1 MQMREINHWRGPFK
15 SYHQEENMKK
25 MKLSAKIGL
34 GFGLLIFIA
43 LILGGMAV
51 FNMKNA
57 ATESTKLAKE
67 YVPEVDVAARI
78 RGASNRIM
86 YAMRGYGFT
95 ENEQYYNEAL
105 QELEAM
111 NQAVAAGGA
120 LSKEARNL
128 QKLDGQLTE
137 IKKAKGEYQAA
148 MEDTKRIVGEL
159 DALRAALDENAA
171 KYMSASAEFL
181 EGQNQ
186 AFKQDLA
193 ERQEKIRIVTELV
206 EIGSTVRV
214 TNFKAQATNDP
225 VMMQEAINKL
235 DGVTPLTEEL
245 RKITRDDEDIQRID
259 ATVAAATKYQAA
271 MKDFLQ
277 EFRKGMAADERLLS
291 AARREMDTNAE
302 IYVTS
307 CDAFLAGQQE
317 KLTRDMTE
325 RHAKMTLA
333 NDVIDLGN
341 DTRIKAF
348 KSQAMRDPALMI
360 EGEKNFAEIEAKFDE
375 LRKVTYL
382 KEDLARIDTVAAA
395 AQGYR
400 TAMNTFLAQ
409 WKELQALGKTRDGLG
424 NTLIDACVLLAD
436 AGMDATTQIATDAM
450 HSLNRSSYVMI
461 VGLIA
466 ALLAGVALAITITRS
481 ITRPI
486 NRIIEGLNEGADQV
500 ASASGQVSA
509 ASQSLA
515 EGASEQAASIEET
528 SSSLEEMS
536 SMTKQNAEHA
546 GQANTLMEESKETVG
561 SANASMTEMVTS
573 MQEIT
578 KASEETSKII
588 KTIDE
593 IAFQTNLLALNAA
606 VEAAR
611 AGEAGAGFAVVADEV
626 RNLALRAAEAARNTS
641 DLIEGTT
648 KKVQDG
654 STLVERTSEEFGKV
668 EQSAM
673 KVAELIGE
681 IAAASREQSEG
692 IDQVNLAVND
702 MDKVTQQNA
711 ANAEESA
718 SSSEEMNA
726 QAEQMKLM
734 VDDLVTLVGGATRHH
749 RGKKPDTVPQRDHST
764 KSLTHGHNEH
774 QAAMTPAKQ
783 SGREVNPEKTI
794 PFDDDES
801 FQDF

>member
-1 MQMREINHWRGPFK
+1 
-15 SYHQEENMKK
+15 MKK

-43 LILGGMAV
+43 LILGGMSV

-57 ATESTKLAKE
+57 ARESTKLARE

-95 ENEQYYNEAL
+95 ENEQYYTEAL

-128 QKLDGQLTE
+128 QKLGGRFEE

-148 MEDTKRIVGEL
+148 MEDTRRIVGEL
-159 DALRAALDENAA
+159 DALRTALDENAGR
-171 KYMSASAEFL
+171 YMSASAAFL
-181 EGQNQ
+181 EDQNR

-225 VMMQEAINKL
+225 VMMQEALNKL
-235 DGVTPLTEEL
+235 DGVAPLTGEL

-277 EFRKGMAADERLLS
+277 EFRKGMAANERLLNV
-291 AARREMDTNAE
+291 ARQEMDTNAE
-302 IYVTS
+302 IYVTN

-325 RHAKMTLA
+325 RHAKLTLA
-333 NDVIDLGN
+333 NGVIDLGN

-360 EGEKNFAEIEAKFDE
+360 EGEKNFAKIEAKFDE
-375 LRKVTYL
+375 LKKITYS
-382 KEDLARIDTVAAA
+382 KEDLARIDMVAAA
-395 AQGYR
+395 AQGYQ
-400 TAMNTFLAQ
+400 TAMNTFLAD

-424 NTLIDACVLLAD
+424 SSLIDACIVLAD

-450 HSLNRSSYVMI
+450 HSLNRSSYIMI

-466 ALLAGVALAITITRS
+466 ALIAGIALAITITRS
-481 ITRPI
+481 ITKPI

-546 GQANTLMEESKETVG
+546 GQANTLMEESKQIVG

-626 RNLALRAAEAARNTS
+626 RNLAMRAAEAAKNTS

-654 STLVERTSEEFGKV
+654 STLVERTNEEFSKV

-692 IDQVNLAVND
+692 IDQVNVAVND

-734 VDDLVTLVGGATRHH
+734 VDELVTLVGGTTQHH
-749 RGKKPDTVPQRDHST
+749 TTKKTGAALKRSSSK
-764 KSLTHGHNEH
+764 KSLENGHSEH
-774 QAAMTPAKQ
+774 HTALAPAKQ
-783 SGREVNPEKTI
+783 SGREVNPEKAI
-794 PFDDDES
+794 PFDDES